1 MSSKRSTDIY
11 TRPCAKYI
19 ASRELSSGLC
29 DGLEGCE
36 GGSRG
41 RGVCIHT
48 ADSRC
53 RPAESKTTGKAVVK
67 LQLKRN

>member
-1 MSSKRSTDIY
+1 MNSKRSTDIY

-53 RPAESKTTGKAVVK
+53 HQQKVRQQVK
-67 LQLKRN
+67 LLSNSN